1 MLISGRRSF
10 RSFVLLV
17 NSDCIINMGERG
29 GGNKQDRGPVS
40 SSEGRVI
47 LRRGSQVLRR
57 ACAQNSRNG
66 LKNSSVSL
74 SAPI

>member
-1 MLISGRRSF
+1 
-10 RSFVLLV
+10 
-17 NSDCIINMGERG
+17 MGGHG

-47 LRRGSQVLRR
+47 LRRGLQVLRR
-57 ACAQNSRNG
+57 ECVQNSRNG
-66 LKNSSVSL
+66 LKNSSVSRVSL

>member
-1 MLISGRRSF
+1 
-10 RSFVLLV
+10 
-17 NSDCIINMGERG
+17 MGGRG

-47 LRRGSQVLRR
+47 LRRGLQVLRR
-57 ACAQNSRNG
+57 ECVQNSRNG
-66 LKNSSVSL
+66 LKNSSVSRVSL

>member
-1 MLISGRRSF
+1 
-10 RSFVLLV
+10 
-17 NSDCIINMGERG
+17 MGERG